1 MFHPLQTK
9 IARLRARVRR
19 LAIVY
24 GLGWSLGTGL
34 AVVLMLGLADYLLRL
49 QDPGIRVLASLAVLA
64 VLGWAGYRFLYRVC
78 MVPLGDVDLA
88 CRVQRRFPVLA
99 DDLASAVEFVKQPS
113 DDFTAGSAA
122 LRQEVIARATA
133 EVQALDFR
141 EVLRSRPAWHAFL
154 FAMLVGLGA
163 VALAAADPR
172 SSEIALARL
181 VRPLADIPWPQ
192 VHHLAIRNPAG
203 RIARGQPFEVE
214 VVDRDGV
221 RLPAEVR
228 IHYRS
233 ENPDGTLTHEAEPMR
248 LVRGMMVARRE
259 RVMRPFSFRV
269 EGGDDRSMPWQP
281 VDVVEPPA
289 IESLRVKLTPP
300 PYTGWQPE
308 QSDGNIR
315 ALVGTR
321 ADITAVATKP
331 LSSAMLLLEGGAAL
345 AARITE
351 DGNGLSVPASP
362 LPPWTIE
369 KPGSYTFRLI
379 DREGLSGGEDVRWEI
394 HGIPDTPP
402 TASIDE
408 PSADLFVVPRSV
420 VPVRVTAEDNLAIR
434 KIDLEFARSDA
445 AESPPQSLTLYAGP
459 DRAPRASGP
468 PSPAGPAD
476 RRTLTYAWK
485 LEGLRL
491 APGAQV
497 TFRAVATDYKP
508 QAGKSDPRRL
518 TIITPEELAERITSR
533 QAAILAELSRV
544 LEIERRG
551 REQVAAL
558 EKRAAEAPKL
568 AQLDVDQLRGAELNQ
583 RQVEH
588 TLTSR
593 SEGVPLHIFG
603 LLADLENNRVDQP
616 GVKRQMDSLLAE
628 IQRLSTGDLP
638 AVERELTAAIK
649 TAQAALEA
657 APAAEPKAESPAS
670 SGAGPAVRGPMAAAG
685 KHQDAVIAALERMVD
700 ELSRADRFRRFH
712 RDVGQLAGLQKAL
725 ARRTE
730 EMARRTLTKDLK
742 DLSPQEAADLGA
754 AAREQAEIAN
764 RLDGVQQAMD
774 QAATAAPAEDPA
786 AARAVAA
793 GLQHARQRNLSGQM
807 RAAGERIRRNQLGQA
822 MDQQQQIVGN
832 LQELLDILSGRPPR
846 PDVAEGSPQAKS
858 PGPDIRRLQEE
869 INRRTQELDKSSAHG
884 DKSSGEA
891 RRQYEAL
898 GRDQERLAET
908 LEASAPTPASPIPT
922 DLPRPS
928 PREIKQEPAPPEP
941 RPADAIDRELFAPES
956 KKAPQPVP
964 AAERRGAPTPA
975 AIAAEMREAAGRIRR
990 TDGGPATQAL
1000 QKRILAELEE
1010 LFRQASQ
1017 ATSTAAS
1024 KPART
1029 GEQKAAAGPDKQPKT
1044 GQAEAAAKPGSKPN
1058 PGQTTSGPKA
1068 PGAERGDS
1076 RSRMSMLRRVWGDLP
1091 GRERNEMLQLQ
1102 PPEEFLPKY
1111 EFLIEEYFRRLAE
1124 GQGGRKEAAGSGK

>member
-9 IARLRARVRR
+9 IARLRARVRG

-24 GLGWSLGTGL
+24 GLGWSLGAGL
-34 AVVLMLGLADYLLRL
+34 AVVLMLGLVDYLLRL

-64 VLGWAGYRFLYRVC
+64 VLGWTGYRFVYRVWT
-78 MVPLGDVDLA
+78 VPLGDVDLA
-88 CRVQRRFPVLA
+88 RRVQRRFPLLA
-99 DDLASAVEFVKQPS
+99 DDLDSAVEFVKQPP
-113 DDFTAGSAA
+113 DDFTAGSVA

-141 EVLRSRPAWHAFL
+141 EVLRSRPAWNAFL

-163 VALAAADPR
+163 VALAAADPK
-172 SSEIALARL
+172 SCEIALARL
-181 VRPLADIPWPQ
+181 VQPLADITWPQ

-248 LVRGMMVARRE
+248 FVRGMMVARRE

-300 PYTGWQPE
+300 PYTGWPPE

-321 ADITAVATKP
+321 AEITAAATKP
-331 LSSAMLLLEGGAAL
+331 LSSATLLLDGGAAL

-351 DGNGLSVPASP
+351 DGYGLSVPAAPS
-362 LPPWTIE
+362 PPWTID
-369 KPGSYTFRLI
+369 GRRSYTFRLV

-408 PSADLFVVPRSV
+408 PSADLFVVARAV

-434 KIDLEFARSDA
+434 KIDLEFTRSDA
-445 AESPPQSLTLYAGP
+445 AASPPQSLVLFAGP
-459 DRAPRASGP
+459 DRAPRTSGP
-468 PSPAGPAD
+468 ISAAGAAD

-551 REQVAAL
+551 REQVSAL
-558 EKRAAEAPKL
+558 EKRAAEAPRL

-657 APAAEPKAESPAS
+657 PAAEPKLGAPRSA
-670 SGAGPAVRGPMAAAG
+670 GAGPAVRGPMTAAG

-725 ARRTE
+725 ARRTG

-754 AAREQAEIAN
+754 AAREQGEIAN
-764 RLDGVQQAMD
+764 RLDSVQQAMD
-774 QAATAAPAEDPA
+774 QAATAAPADDPA
-786 AARAVAA
+786 AAQAVAA

-807 RAAGERIRRNQLGQA
+807 REAGERIERNQLGQA
-822 MDQQQQIVGN
+822 MDEQQRIVDN

-846 PDVAEGSPQAKS
+846 QDVAEGSPQGNT
-858 PGPDIRRLQEE
+858 PGPDLRRLQEE
-869 INRRTQELDKSSAHG
+869 INRRTRELDKSSAHG

-898 GRDQERLAET
+898 GRDQERLAEM
-908 LEASAPTPASPIPT
+908 LEVFVRVPAAPMPA

-928 PREIKQEPAPPEP
+928 PREIKQQPGPPEP

-956 KKAPQPVP
+956 KKNPQPVP
-964 AAERRGAPTPA
+964 GAEWRGVPTSAAIAGEMRGAAER
-975 AIAAEMREAAGRIRR
+975 IRR
-990 TDGGPATQAL
+990 ADGGPATQAI

-1010 LFRQASQ
+1010 LLRQARQ
-1017 ATSTAAS
+1017 AANPAAS
-1024 KPART
+1024 KPAQADQ
-1029 GEQKAAAGPDKQPKT
+1029 QKATASPDKQPKT

-1058 PGQTTSGPKA
+1058 PGQTTSGPKV

-1076 RSRMSMLRRVWGDLP
+1076 RSRISMLRRVWGDLP
-1091 GRERNEMLQLQ
+1091 ERERNEMLQLQ

-1124 GQGGRKEAAGSGK
+1124 GQGGGREAVGSGK